1 MLRIGV
7 IGCGT
12 IGCEICRAIDSGTVA
27 AELTGICD
35 IDPPKSRALRD
46 SLRHPAPILEVEEL
60 IRSAELVVEATH
72 RSVAPGI
79 IRQALMSSK
88 DVIVMS
94 VGGLLSHIDE
104 FQALA
109 VEKDLRIYVPS
120 GAIAGLDALKG
131 AGIGSISKVVLT
143 TSKPPRGLS
152 GAPFVE
158 KHAIDLKQITE
169 PTLIFSGSALE
180 AVDAFPANINVAAAL
195 SLAGM
200 GAEQTRVNILADPQ
214 CDRNV
219 HEVEV
224 EGEFGKLWTRTELI
238 ASPENPKTSRLAA
251 LSAIALLKRITAH
264 VVVGT

>member
-1 MLRIGV
+1 
-7 IGCGT
+7 
-12 IGCEICRAIDSGTVA
+12 
-27 AELTGICD
+27 
-35 IDPPKSRALRD
+35 
-46 SLRHPAPILEVEEL
+46 
-60 IRSAELVVEATH
+60 
-72 RSVAPGI
+72 
-79 IRQALMSSK
+79 
-88 DVIVMS
+88 
-94 VGGLLSHIDE
+94 
-104 FQALA
+104 
-109 VEKDLRIYVPS
+109 
-120 GAIAGLDALKG
+120 
-131 AGIGSISKVVLT
+131 
-143 TSKPPRGLS
+143 
-152 GAPFVE
+152 VE
-158 KHAIDLKQITE
+158 KHAIDLDQITE

-195 SLAGM
+195 SLAGI